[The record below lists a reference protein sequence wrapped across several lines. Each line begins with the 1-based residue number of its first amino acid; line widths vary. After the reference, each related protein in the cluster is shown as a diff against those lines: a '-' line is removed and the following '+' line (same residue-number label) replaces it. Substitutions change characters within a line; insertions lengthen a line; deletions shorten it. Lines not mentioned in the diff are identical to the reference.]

1 MQLCVGKDKAKEKS
15 PNKKSS
21 SSCILQQKEGAGLA
35 HGKLLPC
42 AGETGKAGLCLP
54 VGQVSSV
61 QSKNKGAQERQ
72 EKGKSPGDMVRSSI
86 NLLGKVG
93 QVVS

>member
-21 SSCILQQKEGAGLA
+21 SSCILQQKEGVGLV
-35 HGKLLPC
+35 LPC
-42 AGETGKAGLCLP
+42 AGETGEAGLCLP

-61 QSKNKGAQERQ
+61 QSKDKDAQERQ